1 MRGAAA
7 IAEMGWGDGDGA
19 VRLLVTGCSR
29 SGTTLMANLIAT
41 GFHDVVYPGGEAFPS
56 EDTNGKIHLGKLPS
70 VALEVPRVVADGL
83 HVVFMLR
90 DPRYV
95 LTSIHP
101 KDPGHPWVTAE
112 QWCACAVMWLATASL
127 RTVYR
132 VRYETLVDWP
142 RFIQADMRQW
152 LEVDMRRDFTE
163 AWAHFVDAP
172 DNLDAMGGAR
182 PMARP
187 IRPVPAW
194 DDLPAQVRLLAD
206 QCGYEV
212 GP

>member
-1 MRGAAA
+1 M
-7 IAEMGWGDGDGA
+7 
-19 VRLLVTGCSR
+19 RLLVTGCSR

-41 GFHDVVYPGGEAFPS
+41 GFRDVVYPGGEAFPS
-56 EDTNGKIHLGKLPS
+56 ADTDGKIHLGKLPS

-101 KDPGHPWVTAE
+101 KDLDHPWVSAE

-142 RFIQADMRQW
+142 RFIQADMCQW

-163 AWAHFVDAP
+163 AWAYFVDTP
-172 DNLDAMGGAR
+172 DNHAAMGGAR

-187 IRPVPAW
+187 TRVPLAW
-194 DDLPAQVRLLAD
+194 GDVSAQVRLLAE